1 MIEYLQL
8 GSTIATIS
16 LSIALGTL
24 TIISNQQNVYHL
36 ILTISSFIIPLY
48 SIIPIIYSNVI
59 SISIQLIFS
68 IFNIISGI
76 LFIINVPHKQL
87 YYIPITII
95 FIVNLVF
102 LIASFIMLL
111 LWMIILKTGLNNTNE
126 ESEIYL
132 NDLISKKTSE
142 ATLYN
147 TNPAIIANNINT
159 EPSSE
164 YSMENDWINSKDK
177 ITLALP
183 PNATPINC
191 DFSYYL
197 GSNANSV
204 RGDLDN
210 ARSIL
215 MVNLEDQD
223 TKANQQLKRQRWK
236 SIHDEKIMIANL
248 NQNLLPGVLKQNI
261 SDDYSNTLTGLEN
274 IPSSTNL
281 TTAIVRKIDGTPTN
295 IPEINMEELNN
306 LQHISGY
313 NIIDGSS
320 NLIDGSQLFDK
331 KTSIKSELYQGEYLL
346 PPNEVVENIDQLSD
360 ITSKRPSILNRSF
373 SEPSLYE
380 NGAPSLYTFRKSSS
394 PKPIITPV
402 STNIEEFQFENENK
416 LAPEPKTP
424 PQQQQQQS
432 RSRQPS
438 TRTSP
443 IRKFLHDSSPKRIFK
458 SRSVVGPH
466 FHKHSNSTISNTM
479 SLKSSFSS
487 SRSTS
492 PNKLKSILK
501 LHKHSTSVPNFQFHD
516 NSWTHSHPHQ
526 QHSWYL
532 DKHSFHSSHHLKV
545 IAEPIDLWDIQ
556 TTNFDIN
563 DVYEVQPFALAQP
576 PQISSSS
583 SAQPKEKESRTKKV
597 KNNEQ
602 DKDDDEDDEDEH
614 HQTNQESRIS
624 SLPSQVFG
632 EYDKEKWD
640 TLKTLGNENSHTVAV

>member
-8 GSTIATIS
+8 GTTVATIS

-24 TIISNQQNVYHL
+24 TIISNQSNVYHL

-59 SISIQLIFS
+59 TISIQLIFS

-111 LWMIILKTGLNNTNE
+111 LWVIILKTGLTNSLE

-147 TNPAIIANNINT
+147 TNPAAINNIK
-159 EPSSE
+159 PSSE

-197 GSNANSV
+197 GSNANSIQ
-204 RGDLDN
+204 GELDN
-210 ARSIL
+210 ERSIL

-223 TKANQQLKRQRWK
+223 TKANQHLRRQRWK

-261 SDDYSNTLTGLEN
+261 PDDYNNTLTGLEN
-274 IPSSTNL
+274 IPSSTNITNAL
-281 TTAIVRKIDGTPTN
+281 VKNDGTPTN

-306 LQHISGY
+306 LQQISGY
-313 NIIDGSS
+313 NIVDGSS
-320 NLIDGSQLFDK
+320 NLVDGSRLFDK
-331 KTSIKSELYQGEYLL
+331 KTVSNNEVYQAEYLL
-346 PPNEVVENIDQLSD
+346 PPKEVVENIDQLSD

-380 NGAPSLYTFRKSSS
+380 NGAPSLYTFRKLSS
-394 PKPIITPV
+394 PKANITPV
-402 STNIEEFQFENENK
+402 STNLEEELQTK

-424 PQQQQQQS
+424 PPQQQQQQQS
-432 RSRQPS
+432 RSRQQS

-443 IRKFLHDSSPKRIFK
+443 IRKFLHDSSPKRVFK
-458 SRSVVGPH
+458 SRSVVVPS

-492 PNKLKSILK
+492 PKKLKSILK

-516 NSWTHSHPHQ
+516 HSWSHSHPHQ
-526 QHSWYL
+526 PQHSWYF
-532 DKHSFHSSHHLKV
+532 DKYSFHSSHPLKV
-545 IAEPIDLWDIQ
+545 ITEPIDLWDIQ

-563 DVYEVQPFALAQP
+563 DVYEIQPVSLAQP
-576 PQISSSS
+576 PAIVSSSS
-583 SAQPKEKESRTKKV
+583 SQPKVKGGKTKEI
-597 KNNEQ
+597 NNE
-602 DKDDDEDDEDEH
+602 DEDEDEDEDDH
-614 HQTNQESRIS
+614 HKTNQESRIS

-640 TLKTLGNENSHTVAV
+640 TLKTLGNENSHTVVV

>member
-159 EPSSE
+159 KPSSE

-281 TTAIVRKIDGTPTN
+281 TTAIVRKLTAHQQI
-295 IPEINMEELNN
+295 
-306 LQHISGY
+306 
-313 NIIDGSS
+313 
-320 NLIDGSQLFDK
+320 
-331 KTSIKSELYQGEYLL
+331 
-346 PPNEVVENIDQLSD
+346 
-360 ITSKRPSILNRSF
+360 
-373 SEPSLYE
+373 
-380 NGAPSLYTFRKSSS
+380 S
-394 PKPIITPV
+394 PKSIWKNSIICNRYLVTILSMEAPI
-402 STNIEEFQFENENK
+402 
-416 LAPEPKTP
+416 
-424 PQQQQQQS
+424 
-432 RSRQPS
+432 
-438 TRTSP
+438 
-443 IRKFLHDSSPKRIFK
+443 
-458 SRSVVGPH
+458 
-466 FHKHSNSTISNTM
+466 
-479 SLKSSFSS
+479 
-487 SRSTS
+487 
-492 PNKLKSILK
+492 
-501 LHKHSTSVPNFQFHD
+501 
-516 NSWTHSHPHQ
+516 
-526 QHSWYL
+526 
-532 DKHSFHSSHHLKV
+532 
-545 IAEPIDLWDIQ
+545 
-556 TTNFDIN
+556 
-563 DVYEVQPFALAQP
+563 
-576 PQISSSS
+576 
-583 SAQPKEKESRTKKV
+583 
-597 KNNEQ
+597 
-602 DKDDDEDDEDEH
+602 
-614 HQTNQESRIS
+614 
-624 SLPSQVFG
+624 
-632 EYDKEKWD
+632 
-640 TLKTLGNENSHTVAV
+640 